1 MKFQSF
7 ARRVLAGSL
16 ACSLFI
22 GALPKAR
29 ADDSLWETTKD
40 YTMTVAKAGAA
51 TAAATLA
58 AAKAAMDLAK
68 ANLEQAKAA
77 LELAKAGGSIIV
89 IGEAT
94 TAVGVAEA
102 AVAAAVAAYGAAV
115 AASKVAAA
123 VLAGAAIGTALG
135 QGANWVLSWC
145 WDPVCDLTP
154 MRLGEDPIYF
164 SASEEEVDR
173 LIPQVMFLA
182 TGQEF
187 DLPDHDSPSYRLIS
201 QEIHLFLGLSRGA
214 AAYTEGRAD
223 EVMQASNDLKEEL
236 RILPQTILEFSEAL
250 KETSLVNP
258 LTELGAQ
265 REKFEGAIQTAIL
278 ALKEGRNRPDVNPED
293 VDITIGHLNDALERF
308 RDAYKAVQ
316 EIQDL
321 KLDGEGGLLKGN
333 RLADYDQFLSDCD
346 KQGKECLPKEETAI
360 VNYLMEASGV
370 YSPTVP
376 DYGVEIA
383 DWDAHFGHNDLERS
397 IHERFESA
405 GGMSVS
411 DVLYTSVVERST
423 KGYWMNSDF
432 EQSPLTIWARAKLAE
447 GGNHEDGGKGGCSLV
462 AGLEEIPNG
471 ANSLPFLLFAFAGL
485 IARLRSRK
493 RDSE

>member
-40 YTMTVAKAGAA
+40 YTMTVAKAGGA
-51 TAAATLA
+51 TAAAVLT
-58 AAKAAMDLAK
+58 AAKAALDLAK
-68 ANLEQAKAA
+68 ANLDQAKAA
-77 LELAKAGGSIIV
+77 LDLAKAGGSIIV

-94 TAVGVAEA
+94 TAVGLAEA

-115 AASKVAAA
+115 TAAGVAAA
-123 VLAGAAIGTALG
+123 VIAGATIGTGLG

-154 MRLGEDPIYF
+154 MQPGDGPIYY
-164 SASEEEVDR
+164 SASQEEVDR
-173 LIPQVMFLA
+173 LIPQVVFLA

-187 DLPDHDSPSYRLIS
+187 EIPDRDSPSYRLIS
-201 QEIHLFLGLSRGA
+201 QQIHLFLGLSRGA

-236 RILPQTILEFSEAL
+236 RTLPNTILEFSDAL
-250 KETSLVNP
+250 QETKLVNP
-258 LTELGAQ
+258 LTDLGAQ
-265 REKFEGAIQTAIL
+265 REKFESAIQTAIL
-278 ALKEGRNRPDVNPED
+278 ALKEGRNRPDVNPEE
-293 VDITIGHLNDALERF
+293 VDITIGHLNDSLQYF
-308 RDAYKAVQ
+308 REAYKAVQ
-316 EIQDL
+316 DVQDL
-321 KLDGEGGLLKGN
+321 TLVGEGGLLKGN

-346 KQGKECLPKEETAI
+346 KQGKACLPKLETDI
-360 VNYLMEASGV
+360 VNFLMDASGV
-370 YSPTVP
+370 YSPTVS

-383 DWDAHFGHNDLERS
+383 AWDAHFGHNDLERS
-397 IHERFESA
+397 IHERFEA
-405 GGMSVS
+405 QGGMTVA
-411 DVLYTSVVERST
+411 DVLRTSVLERST

-432 EQSPLTIWARAKLAE
+432 EQSPLTIWARAMLAK
-447 GGNHEDGGKGGCSLV
+447 GGNQEDSGKGGCSLV
-462 AGLEEIPNG
+462 AGLDEIPNG
-471 ANSLPFLLFAFAGL
+471 ANALPFLLFAVAGL
-485 IARLRSRK
+485 ITRLRFRK